1 MRRIFLV
8 EWRKHS
14 LFKNITLLLISGFL
28 IFFVTYFCF
37 SNALS
42 HRSFRSENYKHLAE
56 SLQEEDIPTLN
67 LELEDPE
74 KTGKNHIRKLVDLF
88 EKQRVVYNNLALAM
102 DEDNPEDILKYELE
116 NTNLDIYSHEASL
129 LIGHPIDQLR
139 ETSLFYQYLY
149 DNNIYMPDTLSQ
161 MNGLYM
167 LYFLLVNIFPILV
180 PGVVL
185 FITSSTISKEKSQG
199 TLKFLLQQPYSRRK
213 VLLSKMAVSGL
224 LSFLILSVTCLFQ
237 FVIASIIGGI
247 GYGKY
252 PVKSSA
258 SILTSFF
265 IGEKAY
271 LPLSTYLI
279 YVFGILCITIVF
291 YTALATFI
299 SIISENVTISFL
311 LSVVAFSVPIVL
323 KASEIN
329 LSCFINDINSIL
341 TNNVILLPIGFYLL
355 VSIILIWLSLSIFK
369 RKNIYS

>member
-1 MRRIFLV
+1 MI
-8 EWRKHS
+8 
-14 LFKNITLLLISGFL
+14 I
-28 IFFVTYFCF
+28 
-37 SNALS
+37 
-42 HRSFRSENYKHLAE
+42 
-56 SLQEEDIPTLN
+56 
-67 LELEDPE
+67 
-74 KTGKNHIRKLVDLF
+74 
-88 EKQRVVYNNLALAM
+88 
-102 DEDNPEDILKYELE
+102 
-116 NTNLDIYSHEASL
+116 
-129 LIGHPIDQLR
+129 
-139 ETSLFYQYLY
+139 
-149 DNNIYMPDTLSQ
+149 IYMPDTLSQ

-279 YVFGILCITIVF
+279 YAFGVLCITIIF

-329 LSCFINDINSIL
+329 LSFFLYDINSIL

-369 RKNIYS
+369 QKNIYS